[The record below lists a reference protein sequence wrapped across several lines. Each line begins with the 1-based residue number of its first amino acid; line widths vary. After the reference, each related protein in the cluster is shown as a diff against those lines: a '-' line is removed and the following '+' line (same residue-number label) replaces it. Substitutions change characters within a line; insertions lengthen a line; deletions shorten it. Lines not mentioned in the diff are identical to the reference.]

1 MSDESSP
8 MPVNHHGDHP
18 GFAGI
23 TGTLFGLVFLLTGR
37 RNARLAA
44 DLAQV
49 SAADHVVDIGC
60 GPGTAARVAARRGAH
75 VTGID
80 PSAPLLRLA
89 RAVTRRRTAV
99 RWAEGSAEDLPLADG
114 SASVIW
120 ALSTVHHWR
129 DVGTGLAQVHRVLA
143 PGGRLLAVERR
154 SPPDATG
161 FASHGWTAQQAES
174 FAALCRTAGLVDLR
188 VRCHGAGRAEVWTVS
203 GVRP

>member
-1 MSDESSP
+1 

-18 GFAGI
+18 GFAGV
-23 TGTLFGLVFLLTGR
+23 TGTLFGLVFLVTGR

-44 DLAQV
+44 DLMQV
-49 SAADHVVDIGC
+49 SPTDHVVDIGC

-75 VTGID
+75 VTGVD

-89 RAVTRRRTAV
+89 RAVTRRRAAIT
-99 RWAEGSAEDLPLADG
+99 WTEGGAEALPLADG
-114 SASVIW
+114 SATVIW

-129 DVGTGLAQVHRVLA
+129 DVGTGLAQAHRVLA

-161 FASHGWTAQQAES
+161 FASHGWTPQQAES
-174 FAALCRTAGLVDLR
+174 FAALCRTAGFANAQ
-188 VRCHGAGRAEVWTVS
+188 VRSHGAGRRRVWVVS
-203 GVRP
+203 AARP